1 MHLRKHTLFFLVC
14 AYLRLNHGITSCSIK
29 MNTNCAMIIMTSMRH
44 TRLLTCV
51 KQYTG
56 SDTAKYAQL
65 NSNVEVNLI
74 IDAISAIRFTCREFP
89 HAGFDL
95 PKFMLPPK
103 QILSPKKPT
112 RWPSNL
118 YRLVF
123 GGYLYI
129 SLRTLAPYNNVCDH
143 TKSTGVMIQIISD
156 TPKIMFLTCF
166 TIRTQIIQFWI
177 AVSYTRYAIVT
188 ITRKIVGSE
197 ALKSKA
203 FAIRVNVVVGFSPFK
218 KDKKSGKKHGVQ
230 CAWMYLKFY
239 YTQVYIYLEKIINMK
254 KNIWQKTFEENNP
267 DFEEKNPSGPF
278 PRHTT

>member
-1 MHLRKHTLFFLVC
+1 M
-14 AYLRLNHGITSCSIK
+14 
-29 MNTNCAMIIMTSMRH
+29 
-44 TRLLTCV
+44 
-51 KQYTG
+51 
-56 SDTAKYAQL
+56 
-65 NSNVEVNLI
+65 
-74 IDAISAIRFTCREFP
+74 
-89 HAGFDL
+89 
-95 PKFMLPPK
+95 
-103 QILSPKKPT
+103 
-112 RWPSNL
+112 
-118 YRLVF
+118 F

-143 TKSTGVMIQIISD
+143 TESTGVRIQIISD
-156 TPKIMFLTCF
+156 TPKIMFLACF

-254 KNIWQKTFEENNP
+254 KKHMTENV
-267 DFEEKNPSGPF
+267 
-278 PRHTT
+278 